1 MSAGSS
7 TLNVGW
13 TANFAA
19 GMQIR
24 VAGAGA
30 SGADLVTTISSLT
43 STQMTLGASASTAVA
58 NARVETVGSPLSGK
72 VCNASSTC
80 AATPAYTEM
89 GETWST
95 PNIAKIKALFG
106 VANSP
111 PALIFG
117 GGYDPAE
124 DTVPPGTRV
133 MGRAVYVVNG
143 DTGAVVKAFG
153 NGQGN
158 IAADFR
164 TANMLS
170 TYAVPSDVT
179 AINTDFDAQNY
190 VDRLYV
196 GDMGGN
202 VWRFDVDDAV
212 PGNWKGELLASLSNA
227 AGEKR
232 KFFFP
237 PAVAPQDHPFNFHA
251 VYIGSG
257 DKEHPLLTSS
267 TTPPTTDDR
276 MFMLMDDPTLNSGG
290 GTPDTGGPSALA
302 TPIVLGTL
310 VDIADVSTTG
320 ADATSLTSTAN
331 SLKGRQG
338 WSRRLQNGEK
348 VINASTVFKLQA
360 QISRL
365 RFGTYAPLV
374 QLNACTP
381 PGEGRLNEIDSLSGD
396 LLAINGA
403 GAGPQRWYTGF
414 LSRGYMSSTQ
424 LLILPSGGVGSTKV
438 IYQFNCADANCQ
450 GTQIG
455 TLGAPT
461 KIYWYLEPEQ

>member
-1 MSAGSS
+1 
-7 TLNVGW
+7 
-13 TANFAA
+13 
-19 GMQIR
+19 
-24 VAGAGA
+24 
-30 SGADLVTTISSLT
+30 
-43 STQMTLGASASTAVA
+43 MTLGASASTAVA

-72 VCNASSTC
+72 VCNVSSTC

-403 GAGPQRWYTGF
+403 AAGPQRWYTGF